1 MVSRNEALQKARDL
15 ELDLVEIASNS
26 KPPVCKIMNYGKFKY
41 EQQKKKSSAKKKQ
54 KQVEIKEV
62 KIRPNIEDNDYNVK
76 LRNAQKFIAEGNKV
90 KFSLRFRGR
99 EMAHQ
104 ETAWE
109 LFKRIRVDMQDYAEV
124 ELEPKMEGRQIAMVL
139 GKV

>member
-1 MVSRNEALQKARDL
+1 
-15 ELDLVEIASNS
+15 
-26 KPPVCKIMNYGKFKY
+26 MNYGKFKY

-90 KFSLRFRGR
+90 KFSLTD
-99 EMAHQ
+99 Q
-104 ETAWE
+104 T
-109 LFKRIRVDMQDYAEV
+109 L
-124 ELEPKMEGRQIAMVL
+124 VL
-139 GKV
+139 